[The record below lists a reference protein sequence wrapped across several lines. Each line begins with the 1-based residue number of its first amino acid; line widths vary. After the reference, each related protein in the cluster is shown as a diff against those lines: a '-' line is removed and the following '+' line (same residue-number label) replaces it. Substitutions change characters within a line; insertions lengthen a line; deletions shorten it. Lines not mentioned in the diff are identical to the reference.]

1 MVGSPSS
8 VVRRSTKSWEQVR
21 RVLHWR
27 PVTAWAAAGV
37 CPRMPMHTHDLRQ
50 KFNKY
55 MYHVHSAYE
64 RIKSTSLARKKFP
77 SIRRGVFGYL
87 RFIIS
92 SK

>member
-1 MVGSPSS
+1 MG
-8 VVRRSTKSWEQVR
+8 TGQACFALE
-21 RVLHWR
+21 
-27 PVTAWAAAGV
+27 AGDSMGGGRGM
-37 CPRMPMHTHDLRQ
+37 PPMPMHTHDLRQ